1 MANEEEEKII
11 KHMEFVQAVIARM
24 ASNSFLLKGWSITIV
39 AALFALAGVSDKPIL
54 VIIALLPALSFWG
67 LDTYYLWQER
77 LFRKLY
83 NGLQRSFE
91 EEVDEKEKV
100 KLFSLSTEK
109 YKGKV
114 SWFEVLLSPTI
125 FAFHGVIIGTI
136 LFFLLSFIA

>member
-83 NGLQRSFE
+83 NDLQRSFE

-114 SWFEVLLSPTI
+114 SWFEVFKSPTI

-136 LFFLLSFIA
+136 LFFLLSFIV

>member
-83 NGLQRSFE
+83 QDLQRSFE
-91 EEVDEKEKV
+91 EEVDKKEKV

-114 SWFEVLLSPTI
+114 SWFKVLLSPTI